1 MVLDRPAALWR
12 ECAEIVRFCRELTD
26 EEWLAPSRAPGWR
39 VQDVVAHLGA
49 SCHAL
54 FTPAS
59 LKLIGSKRIERTND
73 EFVDARREWA
83 PARVLAEFE
92 LWSRRLRPLSLAL
105 DRTPLGR
112 LPVPL
117 GELGRFP
124 ARLLLN
130 SALVFDQHTHLR
142 HDLAP
147 ALGRPAPRTDELRI
161 AVVLEWMIAVLGNQL
176 RQARP
181 SWLNRPI
188 ALSLGGPGGGRWR
201 IGVDGTVTT
210 APADSG
216 DSAVHIA
223 GAAAEFPEW
232 GTARSSWRDRDV
244 KIDGDVDLGVA
255 LLDSLNVV

>member
-1 MVLDRPAALWR
+1 MVLDRPAALRR
-12 ECAEIVRFCRELTD
+12 ECAEILRFCRELTD

-92 LWSRRLRPLSLAL
+92 LWSRRLRPPALAL
-105 DRTPLGR
+105 DRSPLGR
-112 LPVPL
+112 LP
-117 GELGRFP
+117 
-124 ARLLLN
+124 
-130 SALVFDQHTHLR
+130 
-142 HDLAP
+142 AP
-147 ALGRPAPRTDELRI
+147 HTDELRI
-161 AVVLEWMIAVLGNQL
+161 EVVLEWMIAVLGNQL
-176 RQARP
+176 RQGRP

-188 ALSLGGPGGGRWR
+188 ALSLCGPGGGQWR
-201 IGVDGTVTT
+201 IGVDGTVTA

-223 GAAAEFPEW
+223 GAAAEFPDW
-232 GTARSSWRDRDV
+232 GTARSSWRERDV
-244 KIDGDVDLGVA
+244 KIDGDVDLGAA